1 MLKKRL
7 RVIFCAVVVFFLFIS
22 VFTVLA
28 GCSGGGGDSAKT
40 VDPNA
45 VNANGIRND
54 IQQYIDATYPNSA
67 KNKRALTEYAKIL
80 QSAYTNV
87 TTVSEAQNTETEIIR
102 ALNCIRFVG
111 EVPGDD
117 APAQKINRLTSN
129 TPERL
134 EKQLQY
140 ERLLEG
146 KVFTISSPG
155 DTPQGVCGFDP
166 DSLPN

>member
-1 MLKKRL
+1 M
-7 RVIFCAVVVFFLFIS
+7 FCTIAVFFLFTGFLT
-22 VFTVLA
+22 VFA
-28 GCSGGGGDSAKT
+28 GCSGGGDDSAKN

-45 VNANGIRND
+45 INANGIRND
-54 IQQYIDATYPNSA
+54 VQQYIDSAYPDSA
-67 KNKRALTEYAKIL
+67 KKKRALTEYAKIL
-80 QSAYTNV
+80 QYAYTNV

-102 ALNCIRFVG
+102 AINCIRFVG
-111 EVPGDD
+111 EIPGND

-140 ERLLEG
+140 ERLLDG

-155 DTPQGVCGFDP
+155 DTPQSVCGFDP